1 MLVPF
6 SLKFDRLME
15 SIVEYIVPGNL
26 TELTL
31 RIGIVKSDDALFAR
45 AVPYFCNLKRFTFW
59 GSGSDDYSRAQEH
72 VLGEI
77 IGNAH
82 QLTSLDV
89 RYLRTAGNWYRFPHL
104 KQLQHLT
111 FLFVGMTAFAPFR
124 QFIQN
129 RPTLKTLIL
138 STESVHHQVSFFF
151 Y

>member
-1 MLVPF
+1 M
-6 SLKFDRLME
+6 KFDRLME

-31 RIGIVKSDDALFAR
+31 RFGIVKSDNGLFAR
-45 AVPYFCNLKRFTFW
+45 AVPYFCNLKRFTF
-59 GSGSDDYSRAQEH
+59 SGCSSDNFSRAQEH
-72 VLGEI
+72 VLDEI

-89 RYLRTAGNWYRFPHL
+89 RYVRTAGNWYRFSHL
-104 KQLQHLT
+104 KQLNHLT
-111 FLFVGMTAFAPFR
+111 FLFVELTAFAPFR

-138 STESVHHQVSFFF
+138 STESVHHQVSFPNFN
-151 Y
+151 